1 MGNDRVV
8 SSGGRP
14 STYSPTITTIIARRY
29 IGKEQKN
36 LYVTEIGEVVNA
48 IMKESF
54 PTIVDERFT
63 ANMESLLDSVEEGKV
78 NWKTVIANFYPD
90 LEEAVKK
97 AHEELD

>member
-1 MGNDRVV
+1 
-8 SSGGRP
+8 
-14 STYSPTITTIIARRY
+14 
-29 IGKEQKN
+29 
-36 LYVTEIGEVVNA
+36 
-48 IMKESF
+48 MKESF

-97 AHEELD
+97 AHEELVNQFMIYDNKDNSTIQLVHSCTSAGLGGKDGRAGRLSGHFDGLHEQ